1 MRKKWMQVMGIAPL
15 LVLAACGTAEE
26 EGLDES
32 SGDEDVAQDEVD
44 QEEPEESSAETDTE
58 VDRSDAIEA
67 IMVMEDG
74 GEVVLELYPNNA
86 PETVENFVTLAEDG
100 FYDGLTFHRIIPGF
114 MVQGGDPEGSG
125 QGGSPDT
132 IAGEFAAND
141 FDNPLDH
148 TEGVISM
155 ARTPD
160 PNSAS
165 SQFFIMVGD
174 HPSLDGEYAA
184 FGEVISGM
192 DVVDDIAATE
202 VSGET
207 PVEGEVPII
216 ETITIES

>member
-1 MRKKWMQVMGIAPL
+1 MGIAPL
-15 LVLAACGTAEE
+15 LLLAACGNADE
-26 EGLDES
+26 EGVDES
-32 SGDEDVAQDEVD
+32 SDEEDVAQDEMEQD
-44 QEEPEESSAETDTE
+44 ENDEATAETDAE

-67 IMVMEDG
+67 VMVMEDG

-86 PETVENFVTLAEDG
+86 PATVENFVALAEDG
-100 FYDGLTFHRIIPGF
+100 FYDGLTFHRIVPTF
-114 MVQGGDPEGSG
+114 MVQGGDPDGTG
-125 QGGSPDT
+125 QGGAPDT
-132 IAGEFAAND
+132 IPGEFADND
-141 FDNPLDH
+141 FDNPLNH

-174 HPSLDGEYAA
+174 HPSLDGDYAA

-192 DVVDDIAATE
+192 EVVEEIAATE

-207 PVEGEVPII
+207 PVEGEVPVI